1 MISRRGAENA
11 ERKNE
16 KSLFLNFLFYAHA
29 YDREAFYG
37 IPMRNMLPLLLS
49 VFLTALPLQAGPKPQ
64 FDLPKA
70 TLTLGTNS
78 LSAQIAA
85 DDPSRER
92 GLMSRT
98 NLAENEAMV
107 FVFPRPQPV
116 AFWMKDTPIPL
127 SIAYVGPSGRIFEIH
142 DLKPFDETPVPSASS
157 AVIYAIETPL
167 GWFAR
172 HGVMAGSTVGGLP
185 SPSTAK

>member
-1 MISRRGAENA
+1 MPRRILLVF
-11 ERKNE
+11 
-16 KSLFLNFLFYAHA
+16 SFL
-29 YDREAFYG
+29 
-37 IPMRNMLPLLLS
+37 
-49 VFLTALPLQAGPKPQ
+49 LTALPLQAAPKPQ

-107 FVFPRPQPV
+107 FVFPQPRPV
-116 AFWMKDTPIPL
+116 AFWMKDTPVPL
-127 SIAYVGPSGRIFEIH
+127 SIAYVGPSGMIFEIH
-142 DLKPFDETPVPSASS
+142 DLKPFDETRKPSASQGV
-157 AVIYAIETPL
+157 AYAIEVPQ
-167 GWFAR
+167 GWFAK
-172 HGVMAGSTVGGLP
+172 HGVMAGTTVSGLP
-185 SPSTAK
+185 SPTTAK

>member
-1 MISRRGAENA
+1 MISREDAENA

-16 KSLFLNFLFYAHA
+16 KSLFLNFLFYADA
-29 YDREAFYG
+29 YDREAFNG

-49 VFLTALPLQAGPKPQ
+49 VFLTALPLQAAPKPQ

-98 NLAENEAMV
+98 NLAENEAML

-127 SIAYVGPSGRIFEIH
+127 SIAYVSPSGRIFEIH
-142 DLKPFDETPVPSASS
+142 DLKPFDETPVPSASQ
-157 AVIYAIETPL
+157 AVTYAIETPQ

-172 HGVMAGSTVGGLP
+172 HGVMAGSAVGGLP
-185 SPSTAK
+185 SPTTAK

>member
-1 MISRRGAENA
+1 
-11 ERKNE
+11 
-16 KSLFLNFLFYAHA
+16 
-29 YDREAFYG
+29 
-37 IPMRNMLPLLLS
+37 MRNSAQALLS
-49 VFLTALPLQAGPKPQ
+49 LILSVALLQAVPAPQ
-64 FDLPKA
+64 TNLPKT

-78 LSAQIAA
+78 LTAQVAA
-85 DDPSRER
+85 DDASRER

-98 NLAENEAMV
+98 NLAGNEAMV
-107 FVFPRPQPV
+107 FVFPSPRQV
-116 AFWMKDTPIPL
+116 AFWMKDTPTPL

-142 DLKPFDETPVPSASS
+142 DMKPFDETPIPSASS
-157 AVIYAIETPL
+157 AVVYAIETPQ

>member
-1 MISRRGAENA
+1 MPRRILLVF
-11 ERKNE
+11 
-16 KSLFLNFLFYAHA
+16 SFL
-29 YDREAFYG
+29 
-37 IPMRNMLPLLLS
+37 
-49 VFLTALPLQAGPKPQ
+49 LTALPLQATTKPQ

-107 FVFPRPQPV
+107 FVFPQPRPV
-116 AFWMKDTPIPL
+116 AFWMKDTPVPL

-142 DLKPFDETPVPSASS
+142 DLKPFDETPVPSASQ
-157 AVIYAIETPL
+157 AVTYAIEVPQ
-167 GWFAR
+167 GWFAK
-172 HGVMAGSTVGGLP
+172 HGVMAGTTVSGLP
-185 SPSTAK
+185 SPTTAK